1 MTKRIISQNR
11 GRGSPTY
18 RAPSHKYK
26 AELKHP
32 RVDEESTLNGT
43 VIGIEHDPARSAPI
57 AMVAFENGKK
67 QFIVVPEGIA
77 VGEKLSCGVSAE
89 VKPGNTL
96 PLAEI
101 PEGIPIC
108 NIESKPNDGGQYAR
122 SSGVFA
128 TLVSREISKVVV
140 RMPSGVLKW
149 FHPRC
154 RATIGIVAG
163 GGRTDRPF
171 LKAGKKYHKMKARA
185 AKYPRVSG
193 VAMNSIDHPFGG
205 GNRKHPGKPTTVSR
219 NAPPGRK
226 VGHIAARRTGK
237 K

>member
-67 QFIVVPEGIA
+67 QFIVVPEGIS

-108 NIESKPNDGGQYAR
+108 NIESKPNDGGQFAR

-128 TLVSREISKVVV
+128 TLVSRELSKVVV

-193 VAMNSIDHPFGG
+193 VAMNVVDHPFGG

>member
-128 TLVSREISKVVV
+128 TLVSREIT
-140 RMPSGVLKW
+140 L
-149 FHPRC
+149 
-154 RATIGIVAG
+154 
-163 GGRTDRPF
+163 
-171 LKAGKKYHKMKARA
+171 
-185 AKYPRVSG
+185 
-193 VAMNSIDHPFGG
+193 N
-205 GNRKHPGKPTTVSR
+205 
-219 NAPPGRK
+219 
-226 VGHIAARRTGK
+226 
-237 K
+237 